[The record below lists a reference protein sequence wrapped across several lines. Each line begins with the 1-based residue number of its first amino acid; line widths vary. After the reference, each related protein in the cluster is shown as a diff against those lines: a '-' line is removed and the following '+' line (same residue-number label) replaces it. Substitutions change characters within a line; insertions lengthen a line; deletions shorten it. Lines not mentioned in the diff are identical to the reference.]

1 MGPETDNSASAHELD
16 NFDRNTRID
25 DRGLSSRLSYDLAVE
40 FHGNPIGRQPERLEQ
55 VSNARAFGNL
65 MRFAVEQKT
74 DVFGLPDSFG
84 FSSAGHRSAY
94 RR

>member
-1 MGPETDNSASAHELD
+1 MGSEKGNSASAHELD

-25 DRGLSSRLSYDLAVE
+25 DRRLSSRLSYDLAVE
-40 FHGNPIGRQPERLEQ
+40 FHGDPIGRQPERLEQ
-55 VSNARAFGNL
+55 AGNARAFGNL
-65 MRFAVEQKT
+65 MRLAVEQKT

>member
-25 DRGLSSRLSYDLAVE
+25 DRRFPSRLSYDLAVE
-40 FHGNPIGRQPERLEQ
+40 FHGDPIGRQPECLEQ
-55 VSNARAFGNL
+55 AGNARAFGNL
-65 MRFAVEQKT
+65 MRFAIEQET

>member
-1 MGPETDNSASAHELD
+1 MGPETGKLASAHELD
-16 NFDRNTRID
+16 NFDRSTRID
-25 DRGLSSRLSYDLAVE
+25 DRRLSSRLSYDLAVE
-40 FHGNPIGRQPERLEQ
+40 FNGDPIGGQPECLEQ
-55 VSNARAFGNL
+55 VGNARAFGNL

-84 FSSAGHRSAY
+84 FFSAGHRSAY